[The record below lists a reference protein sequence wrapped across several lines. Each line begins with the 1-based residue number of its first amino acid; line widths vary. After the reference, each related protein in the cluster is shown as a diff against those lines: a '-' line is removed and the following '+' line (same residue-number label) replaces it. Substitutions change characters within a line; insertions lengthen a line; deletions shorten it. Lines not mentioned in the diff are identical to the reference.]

1 MSAPAIHPSATIH
14 PTAVVGGAVT
24 IEADVEIGPHCT
36 IDGSVSIGRGT
47 RLIGHV
53 WLQGPLRLGTDNQ
66 LHPFV
71 ALGQPPQDLKWD
83 PRVPGA
89 GIVVGDRNVF
99 REGVTVNRATSH
111 DEPTRIGDDN
121 FWMGNSHLGHDG
133 VVGNHCIFA
142 NGTLLAGHV
151 RIGDRV
157 VTGGNAT
164 IHQFVTVGRGVMF
177 SGLVGVGKDIP
188 PFFMVT
194 GINQTGAVNLIGMRR
209 AGLDSASI
217 DDVRWCH
224 KILCRSNLTVA
235 RAVEVLRERGDRP
248 LVREIREFVES
259 AKRGICLA
267 YPKPI
272 RGATEPKD
280 ASELPDPSRAGDAS
294 PSARAAPSVS
304 TEGGARDSGSGERR

>member
-1 MSAPAIHPSATIH
+1 VPTTTGSVHPTASIH
-14 PTAVVGGAVT
+14 PTAVVDGSAT
-24 IEADVEIGPHCT
+24 IEADVLIGPHCT
-36 IDGSVSIGRGT
+36 VVGEVTIGRGT
-47 RLIGHV
+47 QLLGHV
-53 WLQGPLRLGTDNQ
+53 WLQGPLTLGVENV

-83 PRVPGA
+83 PKVPGA
-89 GIVVGDRNVF
+89 GIVIGDRNIF
-99 REGVTVNRATSH
+99 REGVTVNRATSN
-111 DEPTRIGDDN
+111 EVPTRIGNGN

-133 VVGNHCIFA
+133 VVGNDCIFA

-151 RIGDRV
+151 RIADRV

-209 AGLDSASI
+209 AGLDSQSI

-224 KILCRSNLTVA
+224 KILCRSGMTPA
-235 RAVEVLRERGDRP
+235 SAVVVLRERDDRP
-248 LVREIREFVES
+248 LVREIREFVEA

-267 YPKPI
+267 HPKPI
-272 RGATEPKD
+272 RGATGETG
-280 ASELPDPSRAGDAS
+280 ASEREHA
-294 PSARAAPSVS
+294 
-304 TEGGARDSGSGERR
+304 